1 MSRQRRYAF
10 GLGAAALIGI
20 AVAVIL
26 TLDVGGSGEQPAS
39 QAVVTARDMTPSPAS
54 NPRRRRSWIVEASA
68 VCRLG
73 QKLYPDVVLGADG
86 DPDTTHYAVERLVSE
101 ISALSVPTAASVR
114 RQRLAQHGQAAVS
127 AWRSIAIRPIGD
139 VTLRERQEA
148 EMLAAQYVDELIAF
162 GADACRPLRVGP
174 S

>member
-39 QAVVTARDMTPSPAS
+39 QAGATARDMSATPAS
-54 NPRRRRSWIVEASA
+54 NPRRRRSWIVEANA

-73 QKLYPDVVLGADG
+73 QKLYPDIVLGAKG
-86 DPDTTHYAVERLVSE
+86 DPDTTDYAVERLVSE
-101 ISALSVPTAASVR
+101 ISALSVPTAASAR
-114 RQRLAQHGQAAVS
+114 RQRLAQHGQAAVF

-139 VTLRERQEA
+139 VTLRERREA